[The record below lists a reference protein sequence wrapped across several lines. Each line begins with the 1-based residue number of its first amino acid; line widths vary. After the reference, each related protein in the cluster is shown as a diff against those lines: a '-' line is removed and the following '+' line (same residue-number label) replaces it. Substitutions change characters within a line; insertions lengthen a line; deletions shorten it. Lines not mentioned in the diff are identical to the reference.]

1 MSWDAI
7 LVKTTEPNSAKPA
20 DDAKPLPM
28 GTAREVRNKLED
40 AVPAI
45 NWWSSSEGHGY
56 IGNLSLEFS
65 LMGKT
70 EGREPRDVSKPL
82 RDADEV
88 ETVGVSA
95 RGEGDPVT
103 LVCNIAKKNHWSVA
117 DAQDGTWM
125 DLNAPDQKSW
135 QEFSGYRD
143 RLADAPP
150 GEAPSTGTPMAMD
163 ILASLALLLVVALL
177 VRQLRN

>member
-7 LVKTTEPNSAKPA
+7 LVKTTDTNSAKPA
-20 DDAKPLPM
+20 DDAKYLPM
-28 GTAREVRNKLED
+28 GTAREVRSKLED

-45 NWWSSSEGHGY
+45 QWWSSSEGHGY
-56 IGNLSLEFS
+56 IGNLSIEFS
-65 LMGKT
+65 LLGKT
-70 EGREPRDVSKPL
+70 EGVNPPGMLKPL
-82 RDADEV
+82 RDADQV

-95 RGEGDPVT
+95 RGEGDPLT
-103 LVCNIAKKNHWSVA
+103 LVCNIAKKNHWSAA
-117 DAQDGTWM
+117 DSQEGTWI

-143 RLADAPP
+143 RLTDAPP
-150 GEAPSTGTPMAMD
+150 GQGLSSGTSMAMN
-163 ILASLALLLVVALL
+163 ILASLALLFVVALL